1 MTLRVVEQPMDRLA
15 DHGQIPIAFR
25 VDRELQV
32 SLDQGGLSGIR
43 LIEVAVDPPWI
54 KDYDTVDGHR
64 PSEWPARFDM
74 ACWGLI
80 AAHLD
85 GRWVGGAVIAFD
97 TAGLNMLDDRSD
109 VAVLWDL
116 RVHPGARSSGVGTAL
131 FDAVEDWARARSCE
145 MLKVETQNINV
156 PACRF
161 YARMGCTL
169 GAIHRYAYPDL
180 PGEAQLLW
188 YRTL

>member
-1 MTLRVVEQPMDRLA
+1 
-15 DHGQIPIAFR
+15 
-25 VDRELQV
+25 
-32 SLDQGGLSGIR
+32 
-43 LIEVAVDPPWI
+43 
-54 KDYDTVDGHR
+54 
-64 PSEWPARFDM
+64 
-74 ACWGLI
+74 
-80 AAHLD
+80 
-85 GRWVGGAVIAFD
+85 
-97 TAGLNMLDDRSD
+97 
-109 VAVLWDL
+109 
-116 RVHPGARSSGVGTAL
+116 VGTAL